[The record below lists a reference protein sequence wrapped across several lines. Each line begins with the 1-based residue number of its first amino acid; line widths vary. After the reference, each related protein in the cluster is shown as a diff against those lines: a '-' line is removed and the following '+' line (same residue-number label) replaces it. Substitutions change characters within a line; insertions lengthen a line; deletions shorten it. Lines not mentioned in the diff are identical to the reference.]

1 MATDI
6 SGAPNV
12 SAEQLKLFI
21 ERIETLEEE
30 KKGLAEDIRDV
41 YSEAKMTGYDVK
53 TMRAIV
59 RLRRMDRN
67 ARAEQEAL
75 LETYKAA
82 LGLEV

>member
-1 MATDI
+1 MATDVT
-6 SGAPNV
+6 SERLRQFV
-12 SAEQLKLFI
+12 

-30 KKGLAEDIRDV
+30 KRALAEEIRGVYAEARGCGFDV
-41 YSEAKMTGYDVK
+41 P

-59 RLRRMDRN
+59 RLRRMDPS

-82 LGLEV
+82 LGLAG